1 MRISAVLIL
10 YVLVSA
16 GSLFS
21 APISAQSLQHADDST
36 AVRDTLNAD
45 SLYAKIYFDDAG
57 DFTTDSFL
65 ADRDADKSIL
75 GGVFMMLFI
84 GASLGIVQNNNPE

>member
-1 MRISAVLIL
+1 ML

-16 GSLFS
+16 GVIFS
-21 APISAQSLQHADDST
+21 APIPAQSPQHADDSIV
-36 AVRDTLNAD
+36 AHDTLNAD

-57 DFTTDSFL
+57 DFTTDSFF